1 MNALKDLLI
10 YCQNNALDPSQE
22 MRRWSEPTVS
32 IEGARPLSWDE
43 VETLTKGST
52 GTFSCPCPYC
62 GPEKRNS
69 KRFQVQRPQLN
80 RATWHC
86 FYCGADG
93 ATGTNSPIDP
103 EKVREQERARK
114 AERTAAALRIWDE
127 SVPILGTPVVDYLRA
142 RKIEG
147 LPPNVD
153 GVLRYHPACPFG
165 LDGRRRCMVALFR
178 DVHTDEPRAIQRTWI
193 GNGAH
198 AIGRMSL
205 GPIRG
210 AVIKLW
216 PLLGPQL
223 VIGEGIETVLA
234 AALHVHGPNRAVL
247 QPAWAATVAANV
259 KWFPLIKTVRQL
271 LILVDNDKT
280 GVGQHAA
287 AACSRRWCDAGHEV
301 LKLTPQ
307 APHKDFNDIIM
318 KGDKR

>member
-10 YCQNNALDPSQE
+10 YCQNNGLDPFSE

-32 IEGARPLSWDE
+32 VEGARPLSWDE

-69 KRFQVQRPQLN
+69 KRFQIKRPHLN
-80 RATWHC
+80 HATWHC

-93 ATGTNSPIDP
+93 ATNSESPIDSK
-103 EKVREQERARK
+103 KVREQERARK

-127 SVPILGTPVVDYLRA
+127 ATSVLGTPVIDYLRA
-142 RKIEG
+142 RRIEG

-153 GVLRYHPACPFG
+153 GVLRYHEACPFG

-178 DVHTDEPRAIQRTWI
+178 DVRTDQPCAIQRTWI
-193 GNGAH
+193 GNGGR

-210 AVIKLW
+210 AAIKLW
-216 PLLGPQL
+216 PLAGPQL

-234 AALHVHGPNRAVL
+234 AALHVDTAL
-247 QPAWAATVAANV
+247 QPAWAMTVAANV
-259 KWFPLIKTVRQL
+259 EWFPLIKTVRRL
-271 LILVDNDKT
+271 SILVDNDKT
-280 GVGQHAA
+280 GVGQRAA
-287 AACSRRWCDAGHEV
+287 AACSCRWCDAGHEV
-301 LKLTPQ
+301 RKLIPQ
-307 APHKDFNDIIM
+307 APHKDFNDIVM
-318 KGDKR
+318 KGGAL